1 LLKLPTDKFIYS
13 NNSNKYD
20 ETKVSFTDNWHH
32 IAGTSYILHKNII
45 DKFVKIYKEY
55 LDKLLDTNNIWTD
68 QVILTHMFKDNTSL
82 FYELTSGYGN
92 VVPYIY

>member
-1 LLKLPTDKFIYS
+1 MLQKAYKLNIY
-13 NNSNKYD
+13 NSDYFMWID
-20 ETKVSFTDNWHH
+20 
-32 IAGTSYILHKNII
+32 AGILHKNII

-92 VVPYIY
+92 VVPYI